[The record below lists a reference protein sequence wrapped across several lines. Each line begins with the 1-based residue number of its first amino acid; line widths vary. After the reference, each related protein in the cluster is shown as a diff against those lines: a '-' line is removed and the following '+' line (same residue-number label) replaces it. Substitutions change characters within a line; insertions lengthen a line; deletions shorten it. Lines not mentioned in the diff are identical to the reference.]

1 MIDDFSNNLYNITEM
16 IRLGGKTMFRKLIKR
31 NKTKINQNDDLDIH
45 NLPEHIAIIMD
56 GNGRWAK
63 KRKMPRIKGHYEG
76 MQTIKKVTREAS
88 HLGIKYL
95 TLYAFSTENWSRPES
110 EVNYIM
116 NLPVNFLKTFL
127 PELVEKNVKIET
139 IGFLDA
145 IPQSTIEAINYAKEK
160 TKNNTGLKLVFAI
173 NYGGRAELVQ
183 SMKSIYDELQ
193 RNGQNSD
200 DIDELMISKHL
211 MTHPYPDPD
220 LLIRTS
226 GEQRLS
232 NFLIW
237 QASYSEFIFNE
248 KLWPDFDGEEL
259 KQCIKIYQSRQRRF
273 GGLSEE

>member
-1 MIDDFSNNLYNITEM
+1 MIGDFLNNLYNITEM

-95 TLYAFSTENWSRPES
+95 TLYAFSTENWARPES

-127 PELVEKNVKIET
+127 PELIEKNVKIET

-145 IPQSTIEAINYAKEK
+145 VPQSTIEAINYAKEK

>member
-1 MIDDFSNNLYNITEM
+1 MIDDFLNNIYNITEM

-127 PELVEKNVKIET
+127 PELIEKNVKIET

-145 IPQSTIEAINYAKEK
+145 VPQSTIEAINYAKEK

>member
-1 MIDDFSNNLYNITEM
+1 MIDDFLNNLYNITEM

-127 PELVEKNVKIET
+127 PELIEKNVKIET

-145 IPQSTIEAINYAKEK
+145 VPQSTIEAINYAKEK

-226 GEQRLS
+226 GEHRLS

>member
-1 MIDDFSNNLYNITEM
+1 MIDDFLNNLYNITEM

-88 HLGIKYL
+88 HLGIKHL

>member
-1 MIDDFSNNLYNITEM
+1 MIDDFLNNLYNITEM

-95 TLYAFSTENWSRPES
+95 TLYAFSTENWARPES

-127 PELVEKNVKIET
+127 PELIEKNVKIET

-145 IPQSTIEAINYAKEK
+145 VPQSTIEAINYAKEK

>member
-1 MIDDFSNNLYNITEM
+1 MIDDFLNNLYNITEM

-76 MQTIKKVTREAS
+76 MQTIKKVTRQAS

-127 PELVEKNVKIET
+127 PELIEKNVKIET

-145 IPQSTIEAINYAKEK
+145 VPQSTIEAINYAKEK

-248 KLWPDFDGEEL
+248 KLLPDFDGEEL

>member
-1 MIDDFSNNLYNITEM
+1 MIDDFLNNLYNITEM

-76 MQTIKKVTREAS
+76 MQTIKKVTRQAS
-88 HLGIKYL
+88 HLGIKCL

-127 PELVEKNVKIET
+127 PELIEKNVKIET

-145 IPQSTIEAINYAKEK
+145 VPQSTIEAINYAKEK

>member
-1 MIDDFSNNLYNITEM
+1 MIDDFLNNLYNITEM

-76 MQTIKKVTREAS
+76 MQTIKKVTRQAS

-127 PELVEKNVKIET
+127 PELIEKNVKIET

-145 IPQSTIEAINYAKEK
+145 VPQSTIEAINYAKEK

-193 RNGQNSD
+193 RNGQDSD

>member
-1 MIDDFSNNLYNITEM
+1 MIDDFLNNLYNITEM

-95 TLYAFSTENWSRPES
+95 TLYAFSTENWSRPEN

-127 PELVEKNVKIET
+127 PELIEKNVKIET

-145 IPQSTIEAINYAKEK
+145 VPQSTIEAINHAKEK